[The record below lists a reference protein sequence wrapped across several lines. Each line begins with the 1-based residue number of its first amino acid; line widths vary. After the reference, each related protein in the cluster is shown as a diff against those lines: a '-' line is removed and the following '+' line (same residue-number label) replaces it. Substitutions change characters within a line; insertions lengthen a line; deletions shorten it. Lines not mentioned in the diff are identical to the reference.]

1 MGVRKRILC
10 FCAGALLAASSSM
23 GTDLSEV
30 PCEPFPSLEMKM
42 AGVVYEAVT
51 KEKRFEITWSSDR
64 PDRLGAI
71 DDDGWRTVE
80 YFFQETVLV
89 DGQGVKP
96 WRQRIAT
103 ARVRWEGE
111 TCELADL
118 EFVRDWRIEVTEH
131 VADRCFRYYAATI
144 GKRGIAIDKAIR
156 TLRDVNGSWIEDMVV
171 KVANDSALQGEGR
184 SLGMFYGQYRLSCE
198 AEIDAGRVP
207 FSVPGGA

>member
-10 FCAGALLAASSSM
+10 LCAGALLAASSSM

-80 YFFQETVLV
+80 YFFQETDLDSLSGAYVNSWV
-89 DGQGVKP
+89 AFQAAS
-96 WRQRIAT
+96 WRPSHSRCISLSKEST
-103 ARVRWEGE
+103 AR
-111 TCELADL
+111 
-118 EFVRDWRIEVTEH
+118 
-131 VADRCFRYYAATI
+131 
-144 GKRGIAIDKAIR
+144 
-156 TLRDVNGSWIEDMVV
+156 
-171 KVANDSALQGEGR
+171 
-184 SLGMFYGQYRLSCE
+184 LSRE
-198 AEIDAGRVP
+198 AERGGAWNTTDMAGRRTR
-207 FSVPGGA
+207 A